1 VLICMLPAPIACG
14 SQSAVVNFGH
24 VRDVPREDR
33 RAHTHVARE
42 QHRLHLS
49 VQSSVPVPHLVRA
62 QTAVPP
68 APVPCSSTQ
77 RSISA
82 ASRAAALSC
91 SARRPAHSL
100 GILVCGNAS
109 DNDSPEWRTM
119 TVGVLLLVNA
129 LLHIIV
135 RKQHPEYD
143 TNMIQQLEEAAT
155 RRAAGGGG
163 GGGGGGGAAGTGFG
177 GAVPPPMPAVHP
189 PRSFDSIGPP
199 APRATTPPR
208 NFGGTPPPSGA
219 TAI

>member
-1 VLICMLPAPIACG
+1 MFEMSRGKTEGRIRTWLESNTGFIFLYNRRYQFLILY
-14 SQSAVVNFGH
+14 
-24 VRDVPREDR
+24 
-33 RAHTHVARE
+33 
-42 QHRLHLS
+42 
-49 VQSSVPVPHLVRA
+49 A

-82 ASRAAALSC
+82 ASRAAGLSC